1 MFVKIQNKAI
11 LLPPEP
17 PGGVVPRAYTES
29 PEVGDRVPEEHQP
42 KIATSVPQA

>member
-11 LLPPEP
+11 LLPPESL
-17 PGGVVPRAYTES
+17 GGVEPRAHTES

-42 KIATSVPQA
+42 KIATSVPQT

>member
-17 PGGVVPRAYTES
+17 LGGVEPRTHTES
-29 PEVGDRVPEEHQP
+29 PEVGDRVTEEHPP
-42 KIATSVPQA
+42 KIATSVP

>member
-11 LLPPEP
+11 LLPPESS
-17 PGGVVPRAYTES
+17 GGVEPRAHAES

-42 KIATSVPQA
+42 KIATSVP